1 MSKKNVFLYDID
13 VPEVVQKK
21 AETAFSMI
29 RTEGENNMKN
39 GVDSK
44 KKKGRKT
51 QIKKHNVHF
60 RQVLTG
66 LAACAAAAG
75 LAVCLKAYRN
85 PTKTDI
91 AENETAVEN
100 DFAGGEKEGENFLA
114 VIDNMFTLQVR
125 AAELEE
131 GQPVPLVDNAQPSGN
146 DSQIN
151 GRQAESWVM
160 GGTDEGDLDYCINL
174 PLSCTGNNIEKVTYS
189 INQGAFQIV
198 QPEGESII
206 IDGQLH
212 QGDINANNVGM
223 IGGDFNEETGLA
235 SYTYETVFYQS
246 FTLDYRK
253 QTDEYTWINICN
265 HLSGKAELQH
275 MIWGE
280 GDNLEEMNRGIQEM
294 LGNTVITCTVQ
305 YQDGTT
311 QSADILVSS
320 RIMTCAEAGAEVKE
334 DPDRE
339 ELFITFELQGE
350 KIP

>member
-1 MSKKNVFLYDID
+1 MSRKNVFLYDID
-13 VPEVVQKK
+13 VPEVVQEK
-21 AETAFSMI
+21 AEAAFSMI

-39 GVDSK
+39 DADNNK
-44 KKKGRKT
+44 KSGRKT
-51 QIKKHNVHF
+51 RMKKRNV
-60 RQVLTG
+60 RAKQVLTG
-66 LAACAAAAG
+66 LAVCAAAVA

-85 PTKTDI
+85 PVQTDI
-91 AENETAVEN
+91 AESETGAE
-100 DFAGGEKEGENFLA
+100 DIFAEEEQEGENLLS

-198 QPEGESII
+198 QPEGESIL
-206 IDGQLH
+206 IDGQRY
-212 QGDINANNVGM
+212 QGDINAGNVGM
-223 IGGDFNEETGLA
+223 IGGNFDEETGTA
-235 SYTYETVFYQS
+235 SHNYETVFYQS

-265 HLSGKAELQH
+265 HLSGETELQH

-280 GDNLEEMNRGIQEM
+280 EDNLEEMNRGIQGM

-305 YQDGTT
+305 YRDGTT

-320 RIMTCAEAGAEVKE
+320 RIMTCEEAGAEIKD

-350 KIP
+350 KIS